1 MTRRAL
7 LIADCGVG
15 VGLGHLE
22 RALALADALRPG
34 FDASIV
40 LPEGDASLRLRVAA
54 RGHAPAEAAG
64 STVDRAQAAV
74 EGASSMDMV
83 VLDGYV
89 FEPDL
94 QRTFRNR
101 APLTV
106 VDDLCLPTD
115 CDLAVNPSP
124 GGEDMR
130 PSGAGAFLGG
140 AAYALMRASF
150 REARATVLR
159 RGSAAR
165 TVLVSTGATDLDGI
179 GQQLTTQLIRADG
192 TVEVIRIVGPDAS
205 MTSPDDGGRARV
217 LVAPGSLAEALASAT
232 IYAGAAGT
240 TAVQAACI
248 GIPAVIAA
256 AVPNQVAQAA
266 ALERAGCAVVAES
279 RDLASVCLELLDDD
293 TRRRRMAA
301 CGRSLVDGRGALR
314 VAEAVFALT
323 RTRVAR

>member
-1 MTRRAL
+1 
-7 LIADCGVG
+7 

-22 RALALADALRPG
+22 RALALADALRPR

-54 RGHAPAEAAG
+54 RGHAPVEAAG
-64 STVDRAQAAV
+64 STVERAEASIG
-74 EGASSMDMV
+74 GASSMDIV

-89 FEPDL
+89 FGPDL
-94 QRTFRNR
+94 ERRFRAQ
-101 APLTV
+101 APLAV

-124 GGEDMR
+124 GGEGMR
-130 PSGAGAFLGG
+130 PTGAGAFLGG

-150 REARATVLR
+150 REAREVVLR

-179 GQQLTTQLIRADG
+179 GEQLTSQLIRADG
-192 TVEVIRIVGPDAS
+192 TVEVIRVVGPDAP
-205 MTSPDDGGRARV
+205 TTGAGNGGRARV

-240 TAVQAACI
+240 TAVQAACV
-248 GIPAVIAA
+248 GIPAVITA

-266 ALERAGCAVVAES
+266 ALERAGCAVVAGS
-279 RDLASVCLELLDDD
+279 RELASVCMELLEDGS
-293 TRRRRMAA
+293 RRRRMAEF
-301 CGRSLVDGRGALR
+301 GRRLVDGRGALR
-314 VAEAVFALT
+314 VADALFALT

>member
-7 LIADCGVG
+7 LIADCGIG

-40 LPEGDASLRLRVAA
+40 LPEGDASLRLRVAE
-54 RGHAPAEAAG
+54 RGHIPVEAVGSSVDRAEAAVG
-64 STVDRAQAAV
+64 
-74 EGASSMDMV
+74 GASSMEMV

-89 FEPDL
+89 FDPDL
-94 QRTFRNR
+94 QRKLRDR
-101 APLTV
+101 ALLTV

-124 GGEDMR
+124 AGEDMR

-150 REARATVLR
+150 QEARETVLR
-159 RGSAAR
+159 RGSAPR
-165 TVLVSTGATDLDGI
+165 TVLVSTGATDLAGI
-179 GQQLTTQLIRADG
+179 GEQLAAQLIRADG
-192 TVEVIRIVGPDAS
+192 TVEVIRVVGPDAS
-205 MTSPDDGGRARV
+205 TAGLDDGGRVRV

-240 TAVQAACI
+240 TAVQAACV
-248 GIPAVIAA
+248 GIPAVITA
-256 AVPNQVAQAA
+256 AVPNQLAQAA
-266 ALERAGCAVVAES
+266 ALERAGCAVVADS
-279 RDLASVCLELLDDD
+279 RDLASVCVELLDDD
-293 TRRRRMAA
+293 ARRHRMAA
-301 CGRSLVDGRGALR
+301 CGRSLVDGRGAVR
-314 VAEAVFALT
+314 VADAIFALT
-323 RTRVAR
+323 RTRVAG

>member
-1 MTRRAL
+1 MTGRAL
-7 LIADCGVG
+7 LIADCGIG

-54 RGHAPAEAAG
+54 RGHVPVEAAG
-64 STVDRAQAAV
+64 STVDRAEASV
-74 EGASSMDMV
+74 GGASSMDMV
-83 VLDGYV
+83 VLDRCV

-94 QRTFRNR
+94 QRTFRDC

-115 CDLAVNPSP
+115 CDLVVNPSP

-130 PSGAGAFLGG
+130 PSGADAFLGG

-150 REARATVLR
+150 REARESVLR

-165 TVLVSTGATDLDGI
+165 TVLVSTGATDLDGM
-179 GQQLTTQLIRADG
+179 GEQLTAQLIRADG
-192 TVEVIRIVGPDAS
+192 TVEVICVVGPDAS
-205 MTSPDDGGRARV
+205 TTGPDDGGRDRV
-217 LVAPGSLAEALASAT
+217 LVAPGSLAEALA
-232 IYAGAAGT
+232 
-240 TAVQAACI
+240 
-248 GIPAVIAA
+248 P
-256 AVPNQVAQAA
+256 
-266 ALERAGCAVVAES
+266 
-279 RDLASVCLELLDDD
+279 VCLELLEGDA
-293 TRRRRMAA
+293 RRRRMAA
-301 CGRSLVDGRGALR
+301 CGRSLVDGGGAVR
-314 VAEAVFALT
+314 VADAIVALT